1 MENEI
6 QEVLSFYKVF
16 DNILQQAV
24 SGYVYAIFW

>member
-6 QEVLSFYKVF
+6 QEVLPFYKVF